1 MIKQFGLKDFKCHE
15 DNNYFDLPGMSIVT
29 GTNNS
34 GKSSLLQSIYL
45 LTQNRTKNYPV
56 LALNEELKLGGFSDV
71 LNKSKSSSESIE
83 ITIEFED
90 YLIETEGLKELNVTF
105 VYNSPS
111 VLQKFSVSYLE
122 ENPILF
128 EININY
134 SKNMNSENNTLQF
147 RIVDEKIDSLIYKV
161 TGLFDNGYCKI
172 GGIVPEPIIY
182 EEIDKTNKTMCST
195 DFDVIRTYLEM
206 LNNEN
211 IKYIRA
217 FRLDDFADKNNSV
230 NSSLGLS
237 GEYTAEVINTKWDNI
252 VDFLDESGKPFIF
265 SKLFDYWIL
274 QLLGDNYRIRSYSI
288 DKGKYKIVIQ
298 EPDLG
303 YEFTLNQV
311 GFGISQ
317 LLPIITLLLTSKK
330 GDMILVENPEVHL
343 HPKLQAMFIDL
354 CLFVL
359 KNKRKLIIE
368 THSEH
373 IINRLRVRIK
383 GDQELLSYVNIFFFE
398 KKGGNIISQKIEITK
413 EGKLEYWP
421 PNFFDQTYNDLLG
434 LIE

>member
-1 MIKQFGLKDFKCHE
+1 MIKQFGIKDFKCHE
-15 DNNYFDLPGMSIVT
+15 DYNYFKLPGLSIVT

-45 LTQNRTKNYPV
+45 LTQNQTKNYPV
-56 LALNEELKLGGFSDV
+56 LALNEELNLGGFSDV
-71 LNKSKSSSESIE
+71 LNKSQSSSESIE
-83 ITIEFED
+83 ITIDFEE
-90 YLIETEGLKELNVTF
+90 YLIEKDGLNELNITL
-105 VYNSPS
+105 VYHNPNI
-111 VLQKFSVSYLE
+111 LKNFSVSYLE
-122 ENPILF
+122 ENPVLF
-128 EININY
+128 EIYIDYYRDINGE
-134 SKNMNSENNTLQF
+134 SHSLQF
-147 RIVDEKIDSLIYKV
+147 RIVDEKIDSSIFSV
-161 TGLFDNGYCKI
+161 TGTYDNGYCKI

-182 EEIDKTNKTMCST
+182 ENIDRTNKEICSS
-195 DFDVIRTYLEM
+195 DFDVIRKYLEM

-217 FRLDDFADKNNSV
+217 FRLDNFAEKNNSV
-230 NSSLGLS
+230 NRNLGLS
-237 GEYTAEVINTKWDNI
+237 GEYTAEVINTKWDNL
-252 VDFLDESGKPFIF
+252 VDFVDEANKPLLF
-265 SKLFDYWIL
+265 SKLFDQWI
-274 QLLGDNYRIRSYSI
+274 QRLLGDNYRIRSHSI

-298 EPDLG
+298 ESNLG

-383 GDQELLSYVNIFFFE
+383 EDPELLHYTNIYFFE
-398 KKGGNIISQKIEITK
+398 KLEGNIVSQEIEITK

-434 LIE
+434 LI